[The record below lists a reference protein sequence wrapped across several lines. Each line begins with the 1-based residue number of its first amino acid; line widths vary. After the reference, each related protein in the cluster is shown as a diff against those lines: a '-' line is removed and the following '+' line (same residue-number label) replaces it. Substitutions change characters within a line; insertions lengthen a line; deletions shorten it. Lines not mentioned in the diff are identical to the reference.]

1 LAYQPSKEDFVEA
14 SEKVKG
20 IVVTGVIGEDV
31 HIIGIR
37 VLEHA
42 LSKAGFRVI
51 SLGIHASH
59 EEFINAAKETKAD
72 AILVSSLAGH
82 ARVMASGL
90 KDKCIEAGLKGIR
103 LYIGGMLAVDEPK
116 WEDTQKTFKEMGF
129 DRIYPPSTL
138 PGRVIADLEA
148 DLLMGNK
155 GMADR

>member
-1 LAYQPSKEDFVEA
+1 MRA

-20 IVVTGVIGEDV
+20 TVITGVIGEDV

-37 VLEHA
+37 VLEQA
-42 LSKAGFRVI
+42 LREAGFKVI
-51 SLGIHASH
+51 SLGIHTSQ

-90 KDKCIEAGLKGIR
+90 KDKCIEAGLKDVR

-116 WEDTQKTFKEMGF
+116 WEDTQKTFMELGF
-129 DRIYPPSTL
+129 DRIYPPPTL
-138 PGRVIADLEA
+138 PGQVIIDLEA
-148 DLLMGNK
+148 DLGIK
-155 GMADR
+155 G